1 MQNAETMIYF
11 HVVQVSAKGLPMSNI
26 GQRCKYYHLV
36 LDQMYNRSIAW
47 TFDDKDRMVMNLLLE
62 LHRIQ
67 SMLQTHLA
75 LFVDVYVLVPK

>member
-1 MQNAETMIYF
+1 
-11 HVVQVSAKGLPMSNI
+11 
-26 GQRCKYYHLV
+26 
-36 LDQMYNRSIAW
+36 MYNRSIAW

-75 LFVDVYVLVPK
+75 LFVDVYVLVP